1 MRLRKIV
8 KEVGI
13 ICNGVTLVSSPFN
26 GFEKITKKD
35 HVKSGLLYTAIQNAC
50 KSIFSQ
56 DIVSVKIDRFK
67 VIFQVEE
74 FAYLKTLEW
83 LYNRNK
89 SNNEEDYFLGYVVLE
104 PNKKRRKKYIRK
116 MIIPALKKILMK
128 FTHKYFNSE
137 FKDLTVFAYFKEVIN
152 EYFEKV

>member
-1 MRLRKIV
+1 MRLKKLV

-13 ICNGVTLVSSPFN
+13 VHNGVTLVSSPFN

-35 HVKSGLLYTAIQNAC
+35 HAKSGLLYTAIQNSC

-56 DIVSVKIDRFK
+56 DVISVKIDNFK

-74 FAYLKTLEW
+74 FAYLKTSEW

-89 SNNEEDYFLGYVVLE
+89 SKNEEDYFLGYVVLE
-104 PNKKRRKKYIRK
+104 PKKKRRKRYVRK
-116 MIIPALKKILMK
+116 MIIPALKTILMK
-128 FTHKYFNSE
+128 FTHKYFNSY
-137 FKDLTVFAYFKEVIN
+137 FNDLTVFSYFKEVIC